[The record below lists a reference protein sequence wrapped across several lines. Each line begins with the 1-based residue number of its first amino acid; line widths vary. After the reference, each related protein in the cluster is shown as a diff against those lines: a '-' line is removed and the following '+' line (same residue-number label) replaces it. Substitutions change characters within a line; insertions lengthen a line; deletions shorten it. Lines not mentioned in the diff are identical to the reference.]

1 MIVTPNMN
9 NPVLVPTPPAKLKLS
24 RGAIITPTK
33 KKLKTSSYAVRAK
46 RIKFGAEFE
55 KQVLFTETIGM
66 GDTVMLLVEK
76 ETSRQGGY
84 MTPLIKAGIKMS
96 FKPFSESMF
105 DVACSTYLFLRE
117 SHENNEKHDM
127 GYQAKN
133 GHTYNRCGIFAWPSD
148 NVLKEK
154 QGVLDITVEKKFRD
168 VCYELLA
175 ASSSK
180 IPAEESIAVWDKSHS
195 LTHKTFMQCGR
206 LKSLDEVFIG
216 ESVANILYA
225 IEHREEESVPIFGCQ
240 QTYYNIYKRRKS
252 DGKYSKFCVNVFGF
266 PEDSEFDVFDDWV
279 SARLED
285 CADDNL

>member
-1 MIVTPNMN
+1 
-9 NPVLVPTPPAKLKLS
+9 
-24 RGAIITPTK
+24 
-33 KKLKTSSYAVRAK
+33 
-46 RIKFGAEFE
+46 
-55 KQVLFTETIGM
+55 
-66 GDTVMLLVEK
+66 
-76 ETSRQGGY
+76 

-96 FKPFSESMF
+96 FKPFGESMF

-148 NVLKEK
+148 NVKEK

-206 LKSLDEVFIG
+206 LKSLDEVFID
-216 ESVANILYA
+216 ESVANIL
-225 IEHREEESVPIFGCQ
+225 F
-240 QTYYNIYKRRKS
+240 TYYVPSNIEKKKVYQFLVANKLTITSIKEERVMES
-252 DGKYSKFCVNVFGF
+252 ILS
-266 PEDSEFDVFDDWV
+266 SV
-279 SARLED
+279 STCLDFQKTVSLMSLMTGLVLGWKTALMIICE
-285 CADDNL
+285 AF